1 MEEVELRFVNQSLFC
16 QFSKEFPDITI
27 FRWCSSVVDYVEFY
41 GNDKVVKEAYG
52 RLRQV
57 TADINSEIV
66 TSGNLDNHLSTG
78 ISCRCTTNNSTI
90 RLAESMNLLWEAPA
104 VYSGGEEKLRLISFA
119 SGDLDEFFRE
129 ASLEGE
135 VEILRKRKIEP
146 DSLRD
151 VYSISLRD
159 LFSDLSIKQVQYL
172 REAITK
178 GFFSTPRRMR
188 VEEMAR
194 SHGLSKSTM
203 QEHLNKARN
212 KLIQA
217 IEPYLSLYIHS
228 DPLFDSELDVKP

>member
-1 MEEVELRFVNQSLFC
+1 MEEVELRFVNSTLFC

-27 FRWCSSVVDYVEFY
+27 FRWCSSIVDYVEFY
-41 GNDKVVKEAYG
+41 GKDSDVREASE
-52 RLRQV
+52 RLKQI
-57 TADINSEIV
+57 TENINSTV
-66 TSGNLDNHLSTG
+66 VASGNLDNHLSTG

-104 VYSGGEEKLRLISFA
+104 VYSRGEERLRLISFA

-172 REAITK
+172 REAISK

-228 DPLFDSELDVKP
+228 DPLFDSKREAEP